1 MGTLQDRMSSNT
13 GPAVQRH
20 AGVSRNLIWGLN
32 GEREIKRFEVQD
44 LAGHKEDQVV
54 TANALRP
61 LFALRAWMKFKA
73 FSAGC

>member
-1 MGTLQDRMSSNT
+1 MNDNT
-13 GPAVQRH
+13 TPAVQRH
-20 AGVSRNLIWGLN
+20 AGVSRNLTWGF
-32 GEREIKRFEVQD
+32 KRFEVQD

-73 FSAGC
+73 LSAGC

>member
-1 MGTLQDRMSSNT
+1 
-13 GPAVQRH
+13 
-20 AGVSRNLIWGLN
+20 LN

-73 FSAGC
+73 LSAGC